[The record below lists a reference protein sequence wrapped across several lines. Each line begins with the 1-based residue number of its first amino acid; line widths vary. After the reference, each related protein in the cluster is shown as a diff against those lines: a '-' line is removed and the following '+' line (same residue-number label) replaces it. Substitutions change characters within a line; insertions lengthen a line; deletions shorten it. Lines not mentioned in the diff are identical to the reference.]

1 MAIFFVYTYK
11 SFMHLSTPTPTFEAP
26 IVAVASQQKI
36 VDDMREIA
44 SQAWMA
50 LRDRQDAE
58 LQAADSRTT
67 IPSAEEWTALRARHR
82 EQIHNFERVFGY

>member
-1 MAIFFVYTYK
+1 
-11 SFMHLSTPTPTFEAP
+11 
-26 IVAVASQQKI
+26 
-36 VDDMREIA
+36 MREIA

-50 LRDRQDAE
+50 LRDRQDVE

-67 IPSAEEWTALRARHR
+67 IPSAEEWMALRERHR